1 MSTTTPAPPAEGARE
16 KSLLPHPLPA
26 GQVKALLRD
35 LLADPWEPDQ
45 PAIMLWG
52 GPGCG
57 KSAINAQI
65 AEECG
70 WGFIDIRLTQVQVID
85 ILGLPYI
92 DRITNGDGQ
101 AVEAMT
107 RFAKSVFLPT
117 RERERWIIIL
127 DELPSA
133 TPTIQTQAYQLMG
146 EHRIGPHRLGPGVH
160 IVAAGNR
167 LTDRG
172 IVYKMPSP
180 LVNRCLHL
188 EVTAELEDWLTYM
201 YPRGLLPEVAAY
213 LRRYPQRLFEMHADV
228 DTLPFPTPR
237 SWTYSNWTLRKQ
249 LGRCER
255 DEALRRSRVLLEGL
269 IGPGA
274 ASDFFTFLRVFGELP
289 DVEAIMEGRSAPQP
303 PKDPDALFALVSS
316 LVGQTRQY
324 ENLAPFLEYTRL
336 LPRSFAVLAL
346 RDSFRQ
352 GEAVRRRIQRAPVW
366 AQTAAE
372 YKDAIFALASA
383 ENGAA

>member
-1 MSTTTPAPPAEGARE
+1 MNTANPTPPAEGARE
-16 KSLLPHPLPA
+16 RTLLPHPLPA
-26 GQVKALLRD
+26 GQAKALLAD
-35 LLADPWEPDQ
+35 LLEQPWERDQ

-65 AEECG
+65 AEERG

-92 DRITNGDGQ
+92 DRLSGGDG
-101 AVEAMT
+101 EASEAIT

-117 RERERWIIIL
+117 RAHDRWVIML

-146 EHRIGPHRLGPGVH
+146 EHRIGPHQLGAGVH
-160 IVAAGNR
+160 ILAAGNR

-172 IVYKMPSP
+172 VVYKMPSP

-188 EVTAELEDWLTYM
+188 EVSAELEDWLNYM
-201 YPRGLLPEVAAY
+201 YPRGLVPEVAAY

-237 SWTYSNWTLRKQ
+237 SWTYSNWALRQ
-249 LGRCER
+249 QFARHER
-255 DEALRRSRVLLEGL
+255 EEALLRSRVLLEGL
-269 IGPGA
+269 IGPGVA
-274 ASDFFTFLRVFGELP
+274 ADFFTYLRVFGDLP
-289 DVEAIMEGRSAPQP
+289 DVEAIMEGRAHPTP
-303 PKDPDALFALVSS
+303 PADPDALFALTSS
-316 LVGQTRQY
+316 LVGQTPRYQ
-324 ENLAPFLEYTRL
+324 NLTPFLEYLPL

-346 RDSFRQ
+346 RDTFRQ
-352 GEAVRRRIQRAPVW
+352 GETVRSRIQQSGAWPG
-366 AQTAAE
+366 TAAE

-383 ENGAA
+383 RER